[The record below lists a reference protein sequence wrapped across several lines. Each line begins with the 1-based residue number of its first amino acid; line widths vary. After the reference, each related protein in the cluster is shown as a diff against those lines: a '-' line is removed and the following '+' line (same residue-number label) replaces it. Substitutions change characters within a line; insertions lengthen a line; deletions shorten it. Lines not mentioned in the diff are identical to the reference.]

1 MRAMVGVS
9 IAAALSC
16 LTPLLAAADAVA
28 EAPGAAPP
36 NPFASPG
43 EAGVGEGWLV
53 YPVGVVGQGVSLEDG
68 ALVFSDPQPDRRIR
82 VCEAERLEASSRVR
96 VVGEWQ
102 REGIVAKAAWQGA
115 WLELVPFDADGQR
128 IRAEGWD
135 GNLIIGP
142 GSSDWDELR
151 HATVLPEGTHSVRL
165 CAELRGSSEGSF
177 RLRNLHLT
185 DTAGTSPGNGRNVL
199 FIVVDTLRSDML
211 GAYGQKKPLSPNLD
225 RFAEQA
231 WVADH
236 AWAQWTATTPSVV
249 STMLSQYPRTHA
261 YTYDSSVTAK
271 DTVPLSERVPTL
283 AQLLRDNGYVTAGIS
298 ANARVRPQ
306 LGVTRGFERWMLPGT
321 DEQVVRY
328 TLEDL
333 AAWPDDDAPNFF
345 YAHLMTTHVTLAPS
359 EEAQRAAGVSVEVP
373 EIGMNYWGSTPP
385 EDRAKDRATHDRLFR
400 DAYMASVYD
409 ADRFVQ
415 QILDAL
421 EATGEA
427 DRTAVI
433 FASDHGELLGE
444 HDLMGHGNHVWEP
457 LTSVPLMLRLPGE
470 GSGRIDDRVAELIDI
485 APTVLEYLDL
495 ADQIPPEWQGS
506 SLLRPPTRPV
516 AASQRLNM
524 VAFTADGRHKTIETH
539 QGGGIQR
546 EGYDLRRDR
555 GEEAPLSEGEGMQP
569 LLDYAPTWYERI
581 PVGNNEGDLLQ
592 VTDEE
597 TRQEI
602 EMLEALGYIQ

>member
-1 MRAMVGVS
+1 MGARSGVS
-9 IAAALSC
+9 VAAASSC
-16 LTPLLAAADAVA
+16 LALLFMAADA
-28 EAPGAAPP
+28 PSAAPP

-43 EAGVGEGWLV
+43 EAGVGEGWVV
-53 YPVGVVGQGVSLEDG
+53 YPAGSAGNGVAVEDG
-68 ALVFSDPQPDRRIR
+68 SLVFSNPQPDRRIR
-82 VCEAERLEASSRVR
+82 VCTAEPMEASSRVR
-96 VVGEWQ
+96 IVGEWK
-102 REGIVAKAAWQGA
+102 REGIVSKANWQGA
-115 WLELVPFDADGQR
+115 WLELVPFAADGQR

-135 GNLIIGP
+135 GNVIIGP
-142 GSSDWDELR
+142 GSSDWAQLR
-151 HATVLPEGTHSVRL
+151 YATVLPEGTRSVRL

-177 RLRNLHLT
+177 RLRDLHLG
-185 DTAGTSPGNGRNVL
+185 DTAGTSPGNGKNVL
-199 FIVVDTLRSDML
+199 FIVVDTLRADML
-211 GAYGQKKPLSPNLD
+211 GVYGQKKPLSPNLD

-261 YTYDSSVTAK
+261 YTYDSRVTAK
-271 DTVPLSERVPTL
+271 DIVPLSERVPTL
-283 AQLLRDNGYVTAGIS
+283 AQLLRDHGYVTAGIS

-470 GSGRIDDRVAELIDI
+470 GSGRITDRVAELIDI
-485 APTVLEYLDL
+485 APTVLEYLGL
-495 ADQIPPEWQGS
+495 ADRIPPEWQGS
-506 SLLRPPTRPV
+506 SLLRPPTRQV

-546 EGYDLRRDR
+546 EGYDLHRDR
-555 GEEAPLSEGEGMQP
+555 GEQRPLGDGEGIQP
-569 LLDYAPTWYERI
+569 LLDYAPTWYQTI
-581 PVGNNEGDLLQ
+581 PAGRREGELIQ
-592 VTDEE
+592 ATEE
-597 TRQEI
+597 QTRQEI